1 MSELDEANAKP
12 SPHPPY
18 VRMTKRSTFLAWV
31 EGVSV
36 AVGVACFVAIPL
48 SRMTGDL
55 EDRLLVIGAVEMI
68 FGALLLLA
76 MRLRKDGDTGL
87 WSVGAIMCAFG
98 AIFVVGS
105 FFPDVSPE
113 LVSARVACVESSGVD
128 GQLALIG
135 DSETVQHYAARLD
148 ELTTLAHDGGKSLT
162 AADFCDSVTDLKV
175 NVKESVKVSALG

>member
-1 MSELDEANAKP
+1 
-12 SPHPPY
+12 
-18 VRMTKRSTFLAWV
+18 MTKRSAFLAWV
-31 EGVSV
+31 EGISV
-36 AVGVACFVAIPL
+36 AAGLACFVATAL
-48 SRMTGDL
+48 YLGSGDL
-55 EDRLLVIGAVEMI
+55 EARLFVIGSVGAA
-68 FGALLLLA
+68 FGALLLIA
-76 MRLRKDGDTGL
+76 MHLRKDDENEL
-87 WSVGAIMCAFG
+87 WTVGFLMFMFG
-98 AIFVVGS
+98 TIFVIGS

-175 NVKESVKVSALG
+175 NVKESVKVSALD